1 MNLPDIQS
9 LYDAT
14 DATWP
19 SASATL
25 QNGWIIK
32 NGAGGGKRVSA
43 ALQTDPSAEIE
54 HAEVAMQTI
63 GQDLLFQLR
72 TGEDALDSALA
83 SRGYDLIDRVVLL
96 VAPLSALEKS
106 TNIQSSDTPNTA
118 LKQIWAD
125 GGIGPAR
132 FDVMNR
138 ATCPKSIIHIDDRAV
153 AYVGIHNG
161 ICMAHAVE
169 VSKSHRRQGLGN
181 QIMQAA
187 AGWAEHQGAVFMA
200 VITVMDN
207 IPARTLYQNLGMT
220 EVGHYHYRIKPRR
233 P

>member
-1 MNLPDIQS
+1 MNLPDIQT
-9 LYDAT
+9 LYDVT

-19 SASATL
+19 SASLTS

-43 ALQTDPSAEIE
+43 ALQINPSANIETAE
-54 HAEVAMQTI
+54 HAMQAI
-63 GQDLLFQLR
+63 GQDKLFQIR
-72 TGEDALDSALA
+72 TGDTALDTALA

-96 VAPLSALEKS
+96 VSPLSNLEKS
-106 TNIQSSDTPNTA
+106 TDVQSVPAPNSA
-118 LKQIWAD
+118 LKQVWAA

-132 FDVMNR
+132 LDVMNR
-138 ATCPKSIIHIDDRAV
+138 ATCTKSIIHIDDRAV

-169 VSKSHRRQGLGN
+169 VSKNHRRQGLGK
-181 QIMQAA
+181 QIMHAVAQ
-187 AGWAEHQGAVFMA
+187 WAQQNGADYLA

-207 IPARTLYQNLGMT
+207 TAARTLYQTLGMT
-220 EVGHYHYRIKPRR
+220 EVGHYHYRIKR
-233 P
+233 

>member
-19 SASATL
+19 SASATS
-25 QNGWIIK
+25 QGGWVIK

-43 ALQTDPSAEIE
+43 ALQTDPSANID
-54 HAEVAMQTI
+54 HAEQAMQAI
-63 GQDLLFQLR
+63 GQDCLFQIR
-72 TGEDALDSALA
+72 TDEDALDTALA

-96 VAPLSALEKS
+96 VAPLPELARS
-106 TNIQSSDTPNTA
+106 TSFQSTDTPNTA

-169 VSKSHRRQGLGN
+169 VSKNHRRQGLGK
-181 QIMQAA
+181 QIMHEA
-187 AGWAEHQGAVFMA
+187 AGWADQHGAEFMA

-207 IPARTLYQNLGMT
+207 IAARTLYQNLGMA
-220 EVGHYHYRIKPRR
+220 EVGHYHYRIKR
-233 P
+233 

>member
-19 SASATL
+19 SASATS

-32 NGAGGGKRVSA
+32 SGAGGGKRVSA
-43 ALQTDPSAEIE
+43 ALQTDPSANIDY
-54 HAEVAMQTI
+54 AEQEMQTI
-63 GQDLLFQLR
+63 GQDRLFQIR

-96 VAPLSALEKS
+96 VAPLSALKKS
-106 TNIQSSDTPNTA
+106 TNIQSTDTPNSA
-118 LKQIWAD
+118 LKQIWSD
-125 GGIGPAR
+125 GGIGPTR
-132 FDVMNR
+132 LDVMNR

-169 VSKSHRRQGLGN
+169 VSKNHRRQGLGK
-181 QIMQAA
+181 QIMHATAQ
-187 AGWAEHQGAVFMA
+187 WAENQGAEFMA

-207 IPARTLYQNLGMT
+207 IAARTLYQNLGMT
-220 EVGHYHYRIKPRR
+220 EVGHYHYRIKPHR

>member
-1 MNLPDIQS
+1 MSLPDIQS

-19 SASATL
+19 SASVTS

-32 NGAGGGKRVSA
+32 NGASGGKRVSA
-43 ALQTDPSAEIE
+43 ALQSDPAADIETAERSML
-54 HAEVAMQTI
+54 ALS
-63 GQDLLFQLR
+63 QDRLFQIR
-72 TGEDALDSALA
+72 TDETALDTALA

-96 VAPLSALEKS
+96 VAPLCQLAKS
-106 TNIQSSDTPNTA
+106 TTVQSSQTPNTA

-132 FDVMNR
+132 LDVMDR

-153 AYVGIHNG
+153 AYVGIHND

-169 VSKSHRRQGLGN
+169 VSQSHRRQGLGK
-181 QIMQAA
+181 QIMHAA
-187 AGWAEHQGAVFMA
+187 SYWAENQGAKFMA

-207 IPARTLYQNLGMT
+207 IPARTLYQNLGMA
-220 EVGHYHYRIKPRR
+220 EVGHYHYRIKR
-233 P
+233 